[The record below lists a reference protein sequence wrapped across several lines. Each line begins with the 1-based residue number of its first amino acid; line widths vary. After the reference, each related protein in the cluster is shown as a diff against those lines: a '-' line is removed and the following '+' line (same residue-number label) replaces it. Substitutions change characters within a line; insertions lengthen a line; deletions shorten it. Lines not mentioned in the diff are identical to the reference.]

1 MARTVEHRSLAN
13 ATLYQLS
20 YDPTRYGKAKTHAVK
35 GGHDAVPP
43 PNRKPW
49 LAFLMS
55 FVLPGAGQ
63 LYTGHATRG
72 LIWYLAITTYGFGFM
87 HWHTPWIN
95 FGVKGFV
102 FAWSLVLLGHFLAGA
117 EAAVSARRS
126 ARRRPYQKWP
136 NYRISS
142 MLRKFMVAV

>member
-1 MARTVEHRSLAN
+1 MDRLQDNSP
-13 ATLYQLS
+13 S
-20 YDPTRYGKAKTHAVK
+20 
-35 GGHDAVPP
+35 P

-117 EAAVSARRS
+117 EDSWAFFGFEFRVLFACVARARQAV
-126 ARRRPYQKWP
+126 
-136 NYRISS
+136 NIDN
-142 MLRKFMVAV
+142 